1 MILFFAGRFT
11 KTPKEIKSIINS
23 MLARGEI
30 FEKRK
35 GEFKITGEDKKLI
48 KGKVIGNSK
57 GYAFLVPQDRTL
69 PDFFIAPK
77 KLNGAMDGDLVL
89 AKILEQTEEVTE
101 CEVVSI
107 LENTNK
113 TIVGTIT
120 YVNKKNAFV
129 IPDNKKLSKD
139 IFVPQNMTKGAKQ
152 GYRVVVKLNKNNTDK
167 LSGEVVEVLGESDD
181 IASLELGIIREH
193 KLYEE
198 FPNSVMSEA
207 RAIPQRMK
215 LND

>member
-120 YVNKKNAFV
+120 YVNKKMHL
-129 IPDNKKLSKD
+129 LSQIIKNYQK
-139 IFVPQNMTKGAKQ
+139 IF
-152 GYRVVVKLNKNNTDK
+152 LC
-167 LSGEVVEVLGESDD
+167 
-181 IASLELGIIREH
+181 H
-193 KLYEE
+193 K
-198 FPNSVMSEA
+198 
-207 RAIPQRMK
+207 I
-215 LND
+215 